1 VWEELSLSLSLSIV
15 VGKRKWKMSS
25 THKQQFP
32 SSTAFQAVGLA
43 VVGLATGLNDSGHQT
58 ALSHFFSQLYLL

>member
-1 VWEELSLSLSLSIV
+1 MI
-15 VGKRKWKMSS
+15 S

-32 SSTAFQAVGLA
+32 SSTAFQEVGLA

-58 ALSHFFSQLYLL
+58 VFSHFFWQLYLL